1 MSDFLASA
9 KNLVNS
15 AVSRTGW
22 EAQKQLRLRNKQTE
36 VDKLVEQRRQLVDEL
51 SQAAMTLYQQGAL
64 TDSQLSRLC
73 ASIFELDHDLRT
85 REAQLQEVRNEVYPA
100 DQFVPGPT
108 MNYAP
113 PSSSSQAPPSSPP
126 DPAVHGNVPPASASA
141 SAGTQSQPHCPHC
154 GSPLRSNAL
163 YCRSCGTKLR

>member
-1 MSDFLASA
+1 MSDFLESA
-9 KNLVNS
+9 KNIVNS

-22 EAQKQLRLRNKQTE
+22 EAQKQMRVRSKQTE

-51 SQAAMTLYQQGAL
+51 SQVAMTLYQQGTL

-73 ASIFELDHDLRT
+73 ASIFELDHDLRAHET
-85 REAQLQEVRNEVYPA
+85 QLQEVKSEAYPV
-100 DQFVPGPT
+100 DQFAPSPT

-113 PSSSSQAPPSSPP
+113 PSSSSQTSSSSQQP
-126 DPAVHGNVPPASASA
+126 DPAAQNSA
-141 SAGTQSQPHCPHC
+141 AGATQGRCPHC
-154 GSPLRSNAL
+154 GSPLRPNAL

>member
-1 MSDFLASA
+1 
-9 KNLVNS
+9 
-15 AVSRTGW
+15 VSRTGW
-22 EAQKQLRLRNKQTE
+22 EAQKQLRLRNKQSE
-36 VDKLVEQRRQLVDEL
+36 VDKLVEQRRHLVDEL
-51 SQAAMTLYQQGAL
+51 SQVAMTLYQQGTL

-85 REAQLQEVRNEVYPA
+85 RETQLQEVRNEAYPA

-113 PSSSSQAPPSSPP
+113 PSPSSPASSAPQP
-126 DPAVHGNVPPASASA
+126 DPAVHANVPPTSAA
-141 SAGTQSQPHCPHC
+141 AGAQGQSRCPHC